1 MQPHTNVK
9 LQNYALAARQE
20 LGFPL
25 FQTANQSI
33 KFTAGGRLDLMKQIQ
48 TAALAEEMSR
58 DLVHFAWTSVAAK
71 APSDIAVFYRDALL
85 VDVISGCSLWA
96 SDDESPLLLLNERGS
111 EHFVRGARGAI
122 ERREGL
128 PPGNLK
134 PGKRLATER
143 VQQAAA
149 RMGGDIL
156 PGNTFVPHG
165 ESWADHRP
173 PQERSFVRLI

>member
-1 MQPHTNVK
+1 MQSHLNIK
-9 LQNYALAARQE
+9 LQNFALAVRKE

-58 DLVHFAWTSVAAK
+58 DLIYFSWGSVAAK
-71 APSDIAVFYRDALL
+71 APSEIAVFYRDELL

-96 SDDESPLLLLNERGS
+96 QDEEIPLVLLNERGG
-111 EHFVRGARGAI
+111 EHFVRGARGAL
-122 ERREGL
+122 ERQDGL
-128 PPGNLK
+128 PSGNLK
-134 PGKRLATER
+134 PGKRLAMER
-143 VQQAAA
+143 VQQVAA
-149 RMGGDIL
+149 RMRSDIL

-165 ESWADHRP
+165 ESWTDHQP
-173 PQERSFVRLI
+173 PRERSFVRLT